1 MKSEVK
7 KLKNSLLE
15 ITIEETAENVGKHR
29 KKVIQNI
36 AKNAT
41 IKWFRK
47 WANIPETVIV
57 KEYWEERIS
66 QMIVDEALNHLYRQ
80 ALKDNNIMP
89 ISQWEIVEIV
99 SESPLVVKMQV
110 EVFPEIEIGKEYK
123 KVKVKK
129 TPVSLWKTDVEDTL
143 KEIQSRFT
151 RFEVAGEDYVS
162 KMGDK
167 LTIDTQGFDAKWV
180 KLDNTNMESYPLTL
194 WSWVLVP
201 GFEDWLVG
209 KKSWE
214 NVSLDITFPKDYHNA
229 DFAWKKTKF
238 DVTIHKIEAS
248 IVPEFTPQFIKDLR
262 WKDLDLEWFKKLI
275 SEELLETKETNARLG
290 DENKLI
296 EELLKITKM
305 ELWEHLLKDHTRKVF
320 DEIKENIAQSGA
332 KPLDYI
338 SSLWMT
344 EEQYVETQV
353 KPIALK
359 RLQAELILHKLWEL
373 EKVEVTDE
381 ELNAEIEKIMSRFGS
396 EDVLAR
402 LKDLYK
408 PGTRY
413 YEELKQ
419 RVSYRKL
426 IDSFFE

>member
-15 ITIEETAENVGKHR
+15 ITIEETAENVAKYR

-47 WANIPETVIV
+47 WANIPEAIIV

-151 RFEVAGEDYVS
+151 KFEEAKKDYVS
-162 KMGDK
+162 KMWDR
-167 LTIDTQGFDAKWV
+167 LTIDTQWFDSKWV

-194 WSWVLVP
+194 GSNVLVP
-201 GFEDWLVG
+201 GFEEWLVW

-214 NVSLDITFPKDYHNA
+214 SVSLDITFPKDYHNA

-238 DVTIHKIEAS
+238 DVTIHKIES
-248 IVPEFTPQFIKDLR
+248 SVVPEFTPEFIKGLR
-262 WKDLDLEWFKKLI
+262 GKDLDLEWFKKLI
-275 SEELLETKETNARLG
+275 WEELLETKETNARLQ

-305 ELWEHLLKDHTRKVF
+305 EIWDHLLKDHEKKVF
-320 DEIKENIAQSGA
+320 DEIKDNITQSGA
-332 KPLDYI
+332 KPHDYI
-338 SSLWMT
+338 TSLWMT
-344 EEQYVETQV
+344 EEQYIETQV
-353 KPIALK
+353 RPIALK

-373 EKVEVTDE
+373 EKVEVTE
-381 ELNAEIEKIMSRFGS
+381 EEMNTEIEKIMSKFGS